1 VGIME
6 NKTMQKAI
14 IKSGMV
20 FFVLGKQMSLFSAY
34 VLIINMVKD

>member
-1 VGIME
+1 ME

-14 IKSGMV
+14 IRSGMV

>member
-1 VGIME
+1 
-6 NKTMQKAI
+6 
-14 IKSGMV
+14 V